1 MDSFP
6 KLRHVMIMIL
16 LWAPAQYRNLFDPT
30 IDGVALIVAALTG
43 LLITYIAVMLGTM
56 GYRKV
61 RSATQN

>member
-1 MDSFP
+1 
-6 KLRHVMIMIL
+6 MIMIL